1 MSGGMPFFI
10 SMFAYPCILFGI
22 ILDRANL
29 GRGLSCRS
37 HNTTHPLPPLL
48 SLLSFLLFILLHYL
62 LSYLLKKKKTV
73 RMRRVHVSHI
83 INQIYFV
90 WFISSLL
97 IDKKNWQGIFSKKI
111 LLIKF
116 YILKKQFYTKE
127 LILGRNLNATLGL
140 KCS

>member
-1 MSGGMPFFI
+1 MVGNVWRNAFFI
-10 SMFAYPCILFGI
+10 SVFAYPCILFGI

-29 GRGLSCRS
+29 GHGLSCGS
-37 HNTTHPLPPLL
+37 QSTIHPLPPLL
-48 SLLSFLLFILLHYL
+48 SLLSCLLFLLLHYL
-62 LSYLLKKKKTV
+62 LLLFIKTKSKKQTKKTV
-73 RMRRVHVSHI
+73 RMRRVHVRHI

-111 LLIKF
+111 L
-116 YILKKQFYTKE
+116 E
-127 LILGRNLNATLGL
+127 VILGRNLNATLGL